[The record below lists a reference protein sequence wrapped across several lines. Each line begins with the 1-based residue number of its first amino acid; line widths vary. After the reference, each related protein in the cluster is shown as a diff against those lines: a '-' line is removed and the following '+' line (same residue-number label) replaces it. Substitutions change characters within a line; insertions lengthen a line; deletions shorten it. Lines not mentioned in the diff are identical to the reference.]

1 MQYGAFPLDP
11 EAPLFELLSVPSFV
25 AVCMQIIRPGT
36 VAPVLPHCNAVLT
49 AETLTP
55 LHGTTPRS
63 LPIALRRS
71 MEDQYRCST

>member
-1 MQYGAFPLDP
+1 MLCGAFPLDP
-11 EAPLFELLSVPSFV
+11 EAPLFESLRVPSFV
-25 AVCMQIIRPGT
+25 AVCTQIIRPGT

-55 LHGTTPRS
+55 RS

-71 MEDQYRCST
+71 MEDQYRCATVQ